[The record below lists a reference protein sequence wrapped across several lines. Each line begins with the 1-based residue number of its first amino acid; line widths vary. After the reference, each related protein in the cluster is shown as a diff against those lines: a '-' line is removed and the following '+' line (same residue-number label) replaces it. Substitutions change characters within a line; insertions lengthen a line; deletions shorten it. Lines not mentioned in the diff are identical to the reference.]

1 MRISDWSSDVCSS
14 DAAEAPGPGGV
25 ADAVQHHLRD
35 GALAV
40 LRLVPRLIIDGGRQ
54 AVERPIA
61 VQRGQAAEGHGGGGL
76 HGVESKHML
85 ALQRRGAGRWIEGAL
100 REEPG
105 RSGAILARD
114 RKSTRLN
121 SSH

>member
-14 DAAEAPGPGGV
+14 DLGV

-76 HGVESKHML
+76 HGVESQHML
-85 ALQRRGAGRWIEGAL
+85 ALQRCGAGRWFEGAL
-100 REEPG
+100 REEKG
-105 RSGAILARD
+105 D
-114 RKSTRLN
+114 RKSVV
-121 SSH
+121 